1 MIHLNPDHYL
11 QTSTGRVF
19 TPERNAAAWEQLYA
33 DLDAALQCR
42 TMGENLFVV
51 MGVQGSGKST
61 WVRKNRARLGGN
73 AIFVDAVLPGAR
85 HRLRIL
91 AVAKAASTPVT
102 AIWIN
107 TRLETALSRNGM
119 RPSDEQIPEDIIK
132 HVFSNFEPPALDEGF
147 SEIYTI
153 SEADFD

>member
-33 DLDAALQCR
+33 DLDVALQSR
-42 TMGENLFVV
+42 TMGANLFVV

-61 WVRKNRARLGGN
+61 WIRKNSERLGDK
-73 AIFVDAVLPGAR
+73 AIFVDAVLPGIR

-91 AVAKAASTPVT
+91 SVAKAVSTPVT

-119 RPSDEQIPEDIIK
+119 RPLDEQIPEDVIK
-132 HVFSNFEPPALDEGF
+132 HVFSNFEPPAFDEGF
-147 SEIYTI
+147 SEIYMI
-153 SEADFD
+153 NEADFD